1 MQMHRFQMGSA
12 AMMPWLGVERLSAPF
27 HAHTFPHCFS
37 PFCRV
42 LHSFFF
48 YVGVLALRSMVL
60 LSHSHRHG
68 HCKLCR
74 RLCTCRCPP
83 KAGPAG
89 PAGPCCLCHLWA
101 QTHCGACVSF
111 LGAGAWRMA
120 TPKGKESD
128 AMLFNTKSNN
138 ECEPDWDTWILNMS
152 NSIRPSNP
160 IQHTGPN
167 SFFFVYLIS
176 WYWWV
181 LMLAFAWMC
190 LFPTSHSWPTLTN

>member
-1 MQMHRFQMGSA
+1 MLTTSRQQAGEFDRRIGLRRSQKSFFVKHSITSLLALVSCFQIPGQSGSQHQFVTDNHQSHSVASFATLQFRSCFYVLCTLFSNMQMHRFQMGSA

-89 PAGPCCLCHLWA
+89 PAGPCCLCHL
-101 QTHCGACVSF
+101 
-111 LGAGAWRMA
+111 
-120 TPKGKESD
+120 
-128 AMLFNTKSNN
+128 
-138 ECEPDWDTWILNMS
+138 
-152 NSIRPSNP
+152 
-160 IQHTGPN
+160 
-167 SFFFVYLIS
+167 
-176 WYWWV
+176 
-181 LMLAFAWMC
+181 
-190 LFPTSHSWPTLTN
+190 